1 MKKREYIF
9 IYWFIF
15 LILLYSYYTKSV
27 SRPIFVHLKGETKM
41 KDTIKMIIDSVSGL
55 KDVLLHIIGLGVL
68 VQLVFVGGFLGIDI
82 VGNLVGLVNSF
93 GEAGFAGFISLII
106 ILGLLNK

>member
-1 MKKREYIF
+1 
-9 IYWFIF
+9 
-15 LILLYSYYTKSV
+15 
-27 SRPIFVHLKGETKM
+27 M